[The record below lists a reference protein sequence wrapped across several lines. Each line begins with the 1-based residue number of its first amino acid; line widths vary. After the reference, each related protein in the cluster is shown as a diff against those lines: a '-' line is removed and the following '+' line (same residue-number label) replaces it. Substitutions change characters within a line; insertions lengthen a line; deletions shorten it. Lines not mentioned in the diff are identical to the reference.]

1 MSTDTFD
8 ITKLSR
14 AMIGKKRYYSTIL
27 RTPWNYKISGQAIKD
42 NGVFVKSLIENALRK
57 NAKIWSIFLALS
69 GMKNYENRNYSKAS
83 C

>member
-14 AMIGKKRYYSTIL
+14 AMISKKRCYSTIL
-27 RTPWNYKISGQAIKD
+27 RTHWLYGLLCAGVKD
-42 NGVFVKSLIENALRK
+42 NGFLLKPSIENALRK
-57 NAKIWSIFLALS
+57 NAKTWSIFLALS
-69 GMKNYENRNYSKAS
+69 GVKSYEDRNYSKAG

>member
-14 AMIGKKRYYSTIL
+14 AMTGKKRCYSTIL
-27 RTPWNYKISGQAIKD
+27 RTLWNYKMPGQAIKD
-42 NGVFVKSLIENALRK
+42 NGVFVKGEKS
-57 NAKIWSIFLALS
+57 
-69 GMKNYENRNYSKAS
+69 YEDRNYSKAG

>member
-14 AMIGKKRYYSTIL
+14 AMTGKKRCYSTIL
-27 RTPWNYKISGQAIKD
+27 CTPWNYKMPGQAIKD
-42 NGVFVKSLIENALRK
+42 NGVFVKGVKS
-57 NAKIWSIFLALS
+57 
-69 GMKNYENRNYSKAS
+69 YEDRNYSKAG

>member
-14 AMIGKKRYYSTIL
+14 ALIGKKRCYSTIL
-27 RTPWNYKISGQAIKD
+27 RTLWNYKMSGQAIKD
-42 NGVFVKSLIENALRK
+42 NGVFVKG
-57 NAKIWSIFLALS
+57 AKS
-69 GMKNYENRNYSKAS
+69 YEDRNHSKTG

>member
-14 AMIGKKRYYSTIL
+14 AMIGKKRCYSTII
-27 RTPWNYKISGQAIKD
+27 RTPWIHGLRIKD
-42 NGVFVKSLIENALRK
+42 NGVFVLWKE
-57 NAKIWSIFLALS
+57 
-69 GMKNYENRNYSKAS
+69 NYEDRNHSKAG

>member
-14 AMIGKKRYYSTIL
+14 AYD
-27 RTPWNYKISGQAIKD
+27 RTPWICGLLSAGIKD
-42 NGVFVKSLIENALRK
+42 NGVFVNGEKS
-57 NAKIWSIFLALS
+57 
-69 GMKNYENRNYSKAS
+69 YEDRNYSKAG

>member
-14 AMIGKKRYYSTIL
+14 AMIL
-27 RTPWNYKISGQAIKD
+27 RTLWNYKMPGQAVKD
-42 NGVFVKSLIENALRK
+42 NGVFVKGVKS
-57 NAKIWSIFLALS
+57 
-69 GMKNYENRNYSKAS
+69 YEDRNHSKAG

>member
-14 AMIGKKRYYSTIL
+14 ALIGKKRCYSTIL
-27 RTPWNYKISGQAIKD
+27 RTLWNYKMSGQAIKD
-42 NGVFVKSLIENALRK
+42 NGVFVNGE
-57 NAKIWSIFLALS
+57 
-69 GMKNYENRNYSKAS
+69 MNYENRNYSKAG

>member
-14 AMIGKKRYYSTIL
+14 ALIGKKRCYSTIL
-27 RTPWNYKISGQAIKD
+27 RTPWLYGLLRAVIKD
-42 NGVFVKSLIENALRK
+42 NGVFVKGVKL
-57 NAKIWSIFLALS
+57 
-69 GMKNYENRNYSKAS
+69 YEDRNHSKAG

>member
-14 AMIGKKRYYSTIL
+14 AMTGKKRCYSIIQ
-27 RTPWNYKISGQAIKD
+27 RTPWNYGLLSAGIKD
-42 NGVFVKSLIENALRK
+42 NGVFVSGEKS
-57 NAKIWSIFLALS
+57 
-69 GMKNYENRNYSKAS
+69 YENRNHSKAG

>member
-14 AMIGKKRYYSTIL
+14 ALIGKKRCYSTIL
-27 RTPWNYKISGQAIKD
+27 RTLWIYGLLSAGIKD
-42 NGVFVKSLIENALRK
+42 NGVFVLWME
-57 NAKIWSIFLALS
+57 
-69 GMKNYENRNYSKAS
+69 NYEDRNHSKAG

>member
-14 AMIGKKRYYSTIL
+14 AMIGKKRCYSTIL
-27 RTPWNYKISGQAIKD
+27 RTPWLYGLLCAGIKD
-42 NGVFVKSLIENALRK
+42 NGVFVNGE
-57 NAKIWSIFLALS
+57 
-69 GMKNYENRNYSKAS
+69 MNYENRNYSKAG

>member
-14 AMIGKKRYYSTIL
+14 AMIL
-27 RTPWNYKISGQAIKD
+27 RTPWIYGLLSAGKKD
-42 NGVFVKSLIENALRK
+42 NGVFVNGEKS
-57 NAKIWSIFLALS
+57 
-69 GMKNYENRNYSKAS
+69 YENRNYSKAG

>member
-14 AMIGKKRYYSTIL
+14 ALIGKKRCYSTIL
-27 RTPWNYKISGQAIKD
+27 RTLWNYKMPGQAIKD
-42 NGVFVKSLIENALRK
+42 NGVFVKGEKS
-57 NAKIWSIFLALS
+57 
-69 GMKNYENRNYSKAS
+69 YEDRNHSKTG

>member
-14 AMIGKKRYYSTIL
+14 AMIL
-27 RTPWNYKISGQAIKD
+27 RTLWNYKMPGQAIKD

-57 NAKIWSIFLALS
+57 NAKTWSIFLALS
-69 GMKNYENRNYSKAS
+69 GMKNYENRNYSKAG

>member
-14 AMIGKKRYYSTIL
+14 AMTCKKRCYSTIL
-27 RTPWNYKISGQAIKD
+27 RTPWIYDLLSTGIKD
-42 NGVFVKSLIENALRK
+42 NGVFVNGEKS
-57 NAKIWSIFLALS
+57 
-69 GMKNYENRNYSKAS
+69 YEDRNYSKTG

>member
-14 AMIGKKRYYSTIL
+14 AMIGKKRCYSTIL
-27 RTPWNYKISGQAIKD
+27 RTPWIYGLLSAVIED
-42 NGVFVKSLIENALRK
+42 NGVFVKGIKS
-57 NAKIWSIFLALS
+57 
-69 GMKNYENRNYSKAS
+69 YEDRYHSKAG

>member
-14 AMIGKKRYYSTIL
+14 AMNGKKRCYPTIL
-27 RTPWNYKISGQAIKD
+27 RTPWIYGLLSAGIKD
-42 NGVFVKSLIENALRK
+42 NGVFVNGEKS
-57 NAKIWSIFLALS
+57 
-69 GMKNYENRNYSKAS
+69 YEDRNYSKAG

>member
-14 AMIGKKRYYSTIL
+14 ALIGKKRCYSTIL
-27 RTPWNYKISGQAIKD
+27 RTLWNYKMPGQAIKD
-42 NGVFVKSLIENALRK
+42 NGVFVKGEKS
-57 NAKIWSIFLALS
+57 
-69 GMKNYENRNYSKAS
+69 YEDRNYSKAG

>member
-14 AMIGKKRYYSTIL
+14 AMNGKKRCYSAIL
-27 RTPWNYKISGQAIKD
+27 RTPWIYGLLSAGVKD
-42 NGVFVKSLIENALRK
+42 NGVFVNGEKS
-57 NAKIWSIFLALS
+57 
-69 GMKNYENRNYSKAS
+69 YEDRNYSKAG

>member
-14 AMIGKKRYYSTIL
+14 AMIGKKRCYSTIL
-27 RTPWNYKISGQAIKD
+27 RTTWIYGLLRAGIKD
-42 NGVFVKSLIENALRK
+42 NGVFVNGEKS
-57 NAKIWSIFLALS
+57 
-69 GMKNYENRNYSKAS
+69 YEDRNYSKTG

>member
-14 AMIGKKRYYSTIL
+14 AMIGKKRCYSTIL
-27 RTPWNYKISGQAIKD
+27 RTPWIYGLLSAGIKD
-42 NGVFVKSLIENALRK
+42 NGVFVLWKE
-57 NAKIWSIFLALS
+57 
-69 GMKNYENRNYSKAS
+69 NYEDRNHSKAG

>member
-14 AMIGKKRYYSTIL
+14 AMIGKKRCYSIIQ
-27 RTPWNYKISGQAIKD
+27 RTPWIYGLLSAGIKD
-42 NGVFVKSLIENALRK
+42 NGVFVDGE
-57 NAKIWSIFLALS
+57 
-69 GMKNYENRNYSKAS
+69 MNYGNRNYSKAG

>member
-14 AMIGKKRYYSTIL
+14 ALIGKKKCYSTIL
-27 RTPWNYKISGQAIKD
+27 RTTWIYGLLRAGIKD
-42 NGVFVKSLIENALRK
+42 NGVFVKGVKTN
-57 NAKIWSIFLALS
+57 
-69 GMKNYENRNYSKAS
+69 GNRNQSKAG

>member
-14 AMIGKKRYYSTIL
+14 AMIGKKRCYLTIL
-27 RTPWNYKISGQAIKD
+27 RTLWNYKMHGQAIKD
-42 NGVFVKSLIENALRK
+42 NGVFVKGVKS
-57 NAKIWSIFLALS
+57 
-69 GMKNYENRNYSKAS
+69 YEDRNHSKAG